1 MKYNYRGKNIVLDE
15 KVVRDYEAMDGSALE
30 KRMDYIIENEKAEH
44 PEFDVSNVT
53 DEDLSAVFTR
63 QMKDELSVFYGHYE

>member
-1 MKYNYRGKNIVLDE
+1 MTYNYRGRTVTLDE
-15 KVVRDYEAMDGSALE
+15 KVVKDYEAMDGSAFE

-44 PEFDVSNVT
+44 PEFDVSNT
-53 DEDLSAVFTR
+53 TAEDLSAVFTR